1 MNLSHDQKKDSDALK
16 GCFWIFSLSTP
27 VISIEQGGQGPNP
40 SFSWPSIPGSHTFFL
55 GFLPLSPFQ
64 AQNIF
69 IIVPGTEPN
78 LFPFVDLF
86 CAIFTQNN
94 SNSISNLHSL
104 MVTFLC
110 QAFMFL
116 LSYFL
121 CLNVLQN
128 LLLSDNFPIFMCLIF
143 CSWWW
148 SNQLHW
154 KRTLCVSWN
163 I

>member
-1 MNLSHDQKKDSDALK
+1 MNLSHDHKNNSGALK
-16 GCFWIFSLSTP
+16 GCFWIFSLSTL

-40 SFSWPSIPGSHTFFL
+40 PSSWPNFPGSHSFFL
-55 GFLPLSPFQ
+55 GFLPLRPFQ
-64 AQNIF
+64 SQNI
-69 IIVPGTEPN
+69 IIVAGTEPN
-78 LFPFVDLF
+78 LFPFVDVF

-104 MVTFLC
+104 MRTCLC
-110 QAFMFL
+110 QTFMLSLRYFL
-116 LSYFL
+116 L
-121 CLNVLQN
+121 LNVLQN
-128 LLLSDNFPIFMCLIF
+128 LSLSDNFLIFICLIF